1 MVRMRR
7 NLVAKV
13 NQFAQYELCFGN
25 EFYCGNDTYN
35 IKSTGF
41 TVSGSTK
48 TAYITDVPNE
58 DLKTGIISIKF
69 KYFTCLTV
77 LLFACYT
84 APKIKGFDRKK
95 WLQDLV
101 KCDNYRTVKGAPLLI
116 NQKEIILGSN
126 QNEIIIF
133 NDFSY
138 YQLNLIRPLTYIS
151 FSKFS

>member
-1 MVRMRR
+1 MIIISR
-7 NLVAKV
+7 LWH
-13 NQFAQYELCFGN
+13 QYCSHKRK
-25 EFYCGNDTYN
+25 N
-35 IKSTGF
+35 IKSN
-41 TVSGSTK
+41 
-48 TAYITDVPNE
+48 I
-58 DLKTGIISIKF
+58 KTGIISIKF

-126 QNEIIIF
+126 QNEIIALLGSPTKQRLDKRNRKFFFYRLNCKNTTELSIRF
-133 NDFSY
+133 NAIGAAKEVMV
-138 YQLNLIRPLTYIS
+138 L
-151 FSKFS
+151 K

>member
-1 MVRMRR
+1 MIIISR
-7 NLVAKV
+7 LW
-13 NQFAQYELCFGN
+13 NQYG
-25 EFYCGNDTYN
+25 FYKRKN
-35 IKSTGF
+35 IKSN
-41 TVSGSTK
+41 
-48 TAYITDVPNE
+48 I
-58 DLKTGIISIKF
+58 KTGIISIKF

-126 QNEIIIF
+126 QNEIIALLGSPTKQRLDKRNRKFFFYRLNCKNTTELSIRF
-133 NDFSY
+133 NAIGAAKEVMV
-138 YQLNLIRPLTYIS
+138 L
-151 FSKFS
+151 K

>member
-1 MVRMRR
+1 MIIISR
-7 NLVAKV
+7 LW
-13 NQFAQYELCFGN
+13 NQYGFHKRK
-25 EFYCGNDTYN
+25 N
-35 IKSTGF
+35 IKSN
-41 TVSGSTK
+41 
-48 TAYITDVPNE
+48 I
-58 DLKTGIISIKF
+58 KTGIISIKF

-126 QNEIIIF
+126 QNEIIALLGSPTKQRLDKRNRKFFFYRLNCKNTTELSIRF
-133 NDFSY
+133 NAIGAAKEVMV
-138 YQLNLIRPLTYIS
+138 L
-151 FSKFS
+151 K